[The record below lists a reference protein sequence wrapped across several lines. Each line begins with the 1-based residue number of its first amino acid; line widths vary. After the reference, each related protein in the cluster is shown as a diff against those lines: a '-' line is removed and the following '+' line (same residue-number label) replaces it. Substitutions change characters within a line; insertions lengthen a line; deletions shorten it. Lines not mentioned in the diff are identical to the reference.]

1 MRAVRCLLVA
11 VAIVLLASTDIAQT
25 APQGGPS
32 SPDLS
37 GVWHR
42 WFRPGLGPSASG
54 PGPVTNR
61 SRINGV
67 SNYNQLVGDYTNP
80 ILKPEASE
88 IVKRFGDLSISG
100 VGYPTPSNQCWP

>member
-67 SNYNQLVGDYTNP
+67 SNYYELVGDYTNP
-80 ILKPEASE
+80 ILKPGAAEVVRKLGAQTLGGE
-88 IVKRFGDLSISG
+88 G
-100 VGYPTPSNQCWP
+100 